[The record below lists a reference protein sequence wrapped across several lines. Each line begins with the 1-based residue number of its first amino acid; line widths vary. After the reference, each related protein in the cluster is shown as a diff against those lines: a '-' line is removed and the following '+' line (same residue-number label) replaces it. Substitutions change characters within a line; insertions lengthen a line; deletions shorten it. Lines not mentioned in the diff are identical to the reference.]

1 MSESLPVTP
10 VFLFSLPRSGSTLVQ
25 RLLATHPQVATT
37 SEPWIL
43 LPLMYSLKRPGV
55 LAEYGHRT
63 TVRAIEDFCD
73 SLPAGR
79 EEYLTE
85 LRNLVLALYQSA
97 AGDARYFVDKTPRY
111 HLVAHEI
118 MELFPDAKF
127 IFLWR
132 QPLAVAASMI
142 EAFGDG
148 RWNLQR
154 YAVDLWDGVENLA
167 AANRPNDPR
176 RVSLRFEDVVAD
188 PQAELGKLFDFLG
201 LDGGDADPTV
211 FQRLMLPG
219 RMGRPGI
226 EQYSTVSAE
235 PLDKWR
241 ETMGSWFRK
250 RWCRQYLERL
260 GPHRLALM
268 GYDYDRLMR
277 EVGEL
282 EDSTRGMVSD
292 IARSAYGLGHQAV
305 TRGLMYPSR
314 RERQMEAQ
322 EKQRALAAERD

>member
-1 MSESLPVTP
+1 
-10 VFLFSLPRSGSTLVQ
+10 
-25 RLLATHPQVATT
+25 
-37 SEPWIL
+37 
-43 LPLMYSLKRPGV
+43 MYSLRRPGV
-55 LAEYGHRT
+55 LTEYGHGT
-63 TVRAIEDFCD
+63 AVRAIEDFCD
-73 SLPAGR
+73 ALPAGR

-85 LRNLVLALYQSA
+85 LRHLVLALYHSA

-148 RWNLQR
+148 RWTLEK

-176 RVSLRFEDVVAD
+176 RVSLRFEDVVTD
-188 PQAELGKLFDFLG
+188 PQGELTKLFDFLQ
-201 LDGGDADPTV
+201 LDSGDADPSA
-211 FQRLMLPG
+211 FEQLMLPG
-219 RMGRPGI
+219 RMGRPGM

-241 ETMGSWFRK
+241 ETMGSWYRK
-250 RWCRQYLERL
+250 RWCRRYLERL
-260 GPHRLALM
+260 GPQRLALM
-268 GYDYDRLMR
+268 GYNYDDLMS
-277 EVGEL
+277 EVAEL
-282 EDSTRGMVSD
+282 DESTRGIASD
-292 IARSAYGLGHQAV
+292 VARTAYGLGYQAV
-305 TRGLMYPSR
+305 TRGLLYPR
-314 RERQMEAQ
+314 KREQQIEAQ
-322 EKQRALAAERD
+322 EKQRALAGDRS